1 MTDVLIVAATFCLTD
16 RLTALLLRHMSLQ
29 AEMVFTTLSSSARDV
44 FSRLVTPFEL
54 VLVDEAAQAAEIAAL
69 QPLVYGAK

>member
-1 MTDVLIVAATFCLTD
+1 
-16 RLTALLLRHMSLQ
+16 MSLQ